1 MQNFTFYNPVKIVFG
16 KDALDSLSEEL
27 KDFGSTVLFVYGK
40 NSIKKSGLY
49 DRIVK
54 TLKETGKE
62 IVEHGGVKSNPLLSH
77 TKEGI
82 EKAKTHKADCILAVG
97 GGSVIDESKAI
108 AAGSKYNGDVWD
120 FYLGKETVT
129 DALPLMTVLTIPAT
143 GTEMNNG
150 TVIMNDETLD
160 KVGFG
165 ADPLYPKVS
174 FLDPTLTY
182 TIPKEYT
189 AYSGVDAMSH
199 CVEGYFTH
207 TEKYAPVQE
216 RYVEGLVKAI
226 MDSIDRIIEDP
237 ENYDAR
243 AAFMWAASLAWNGL
257 TMTGLSGTGVPSH
270 LLAHPLSSIYD
281 LAHGATLS
289 ITIPAW
295 MAWAHEQGNPKVAL
309 FARNVMGVD
318 EQDDDTAAVEGIK
331 ALKSWYK
338 KIDSPVYFKDADIPE
353 SDLDKITG
361 VVYNLAQIWGM
372 DLYTKEVIKG
382 ILARCM

>member
-16 KDALDSLSEEL
+16 KDALDSLSAEL
-27 KDFGSTVLFVYGK
+27 EAFGSTVLFVYGK

-49 DRIVK
+49 DRVVK
-54 TLKETGKE
+54 TLNDAGKQV
-62 IVEHGGVKSNPLLSH
+62 IEHGGVKSNPLLSH

-82 EKAKTHKADCILAVG
+82 EKAKTGKADLILAVG

-108 AAGSKYNGDVWD
+108 AAGSKYDGDVWD
-120 FYLGKETVT
+120 FYLGKESVM
-129 DALPLMTVLTIPAT
+129 DALPIITDLTIPAT

-165 ADPLYPKVS
+165 ADPMYPKVS

-182 TIPKEYT
+182 SIPRDYT

-207 TEKYAPVQE
+207 TEKFAPVQE

-226 MDSIDRIIEDP
+226 MESIDTIIEDP

-243 AAFMWAASLAWNGL
+243 AAFMWAATLAWNGL
-257 TMTGLSGTGVPSH
+257 TMTGLGGTGVPSH
-270 LLAHPLSSIYD
+270 LLAHALGAIYD

-295 MAWAHEQGNPKVAL
+295 MAWAHEQGNPKIAL
-309 FARNVMGVD
+309 FARNVMGVTTV
-318 EQDDDTAAVEGIK
+318 DDDKAAVEGIE
-331 ALKSWYK
+331 ALKSWYQ

-353 SDLDKITG
+353 GDLDKITG

-382 ILARCM
+382 ILARCI